1 MPASFLL
8 ALREGMEA
16 ALIVGIIIGALMKL
30 HYSRLLPAVWL
41 GVLAASLLSL
51 LTSIAL
57 YRFGLELEGD
67 AEKMFEGV
75 AMVLA
80 AGVLTWMIFWMQ
92 RQSMGMRQ
100 ALARQA
106 SAAGEQGFW
115 AIFTLAFIT
124 VIREG
129 IELGLFLAAAAFATD
144 GVRTLVGALFG
155 LLAAVSL
162 GWLLYR
168 SSIHLNLRRFF
179 SITSKLLLI
188 FAAGLVAHGVHE
200 FNELGWIPPIVDPI
214 WNINSILDEA
224 SPLGQMLNA
233 LFGYNGNP
241 SLTEVLAY
249 LGYLAII
256 IFMLRLMAAPPPRQ
270 LAS

>member
-16 ALIVGIIIGALMKL
+16 ALIIGIIIGALVKL

-41 GVLAASLLSL
+41 GSLAALLLSL
-51 LTSIAL
+51 LAGVVL

-67 AEKMFEGV
+67 AEKIFEGV
-75 AMVLA
+75 AMILA

-92 RQSMGMRQ
+92 RQSTGMRQ
-100 ALARQA
+100 ALTQQA
-106 SAAGEQGFW
+106 STAGEQGFW
-115 AIFTLAFIT
+115 AIFTLTFIT
-124 VIREG
+124 IIREG
-129 IELGLFLAAAAFATD
+129 IELGLFLAVAAFATD
-144 GVRTLVGALFG
+144 GVRTMIGALFG
-155 LLAAVSL
+155 LLTAVSL
-162 GWLLYR
+162 GLLFYR
-168 SSIHLNLRRFF
+168 SSIHLNLQRFF
-179 SITSKLLLI
+179 SITSTLLLI

-224 SPLGQMLNA
+224 SPLGQMLKA

-249 LGYLAII
+249 LGYLVI
-256 IFMLRLMAAPPPRQ
+256 IFFVLRLMAAPPAKR